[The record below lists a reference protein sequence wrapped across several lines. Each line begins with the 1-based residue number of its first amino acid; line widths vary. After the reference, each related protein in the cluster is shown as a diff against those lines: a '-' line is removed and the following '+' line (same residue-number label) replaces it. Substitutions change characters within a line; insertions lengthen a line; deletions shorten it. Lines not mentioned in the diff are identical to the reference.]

1 MMPPP
6 LGLYLHIP
14 FCRQRCDFCAF
25 YLEIHREGRAQA
37 FVQSLIQEIELSA
50 QQHVAVGRP
59 IQSVYI
65 GGGTPTVL
73 ATTQLIAILSGI
85 RTHLALASD
94 CEITVEAHPSMA
106 SEQDLVQ
113 LLQAGITRMSFG
125 AESMEDGDLA
135 RIGRPG
141 AVCETVT
148 AVTQARAAGFTNIS
162 LETLAYCLTLEPTHL
177 SCYAL
182 TVEEDTRLASNI
194 QRRLSPAPDE
204 SLQIEMDEAAQR
216 MLGDAGYERY
226 EVSNYAKPGYACRHN
241 LLYWTNG
248 EYLGLGPSAQ
258 SYLDGTRFGN
268 VADLATYDTSL
279 AENRLPI
286 ADRIRLSKEEQ
297 LRDAVIFGLRL
308 IQGIPTHRLH
318 QHAANY
324 GHAAITARLL
334 AQQLIEEDGERSR
347 LSARGRLQADR
358 SHPQRTPEGTPR
370 PFTRCGLAGR
380 SF

>member
-1 MMPPP
+1 MTPPP

-25 YLEIHREGRAQA
+25 YLEIHREDRAET
-37 FVQSLIQEIELSA
+37 FVQSLLHEIGLSA
-50 QQHVAVGRP
+50 QRHVATGRP
-59 IQSVYI
+59 VQSVYF

-73 ATTQLIAILSGI
+73 ATTQLIAILSEI
-85 RTHLALASD
+85 RRQLTLALD
-94 CEITVEAHPSMA
+94 CEITIEAHPSTI

-113 LLQAGITRMSFG
+113 LLQAGVTRMSFG
-125 AESMEDGDLA
+125 AESMDDSDLS

-141 AVCETVT
+141 AVHETVT
-148 AVTQARAAGFTNIS
+148 KMTQARAAGFTNINLDLMYGLPGQS
-162 LETLAYCLTLEPTHL
+162 LVDWKRTLDRCLTLEPTHL

-182 TVEEDTRLASNI
+182 TVEENTKLASNI
-194 QRRLSPAPDE
+194 QRQRSPAPDDG
-204 SLQIEMDEAAQR
+204 LQIEMDEAAQR

-268 VADLATYDTSL
+268 VADLMAYNTTHT
-279 AENRLPI
+279 ANCLPI
-286 ADRIRLSKEEQ
+286 EDRTRLSEKEQ

-308 IQGIPTHRLH
+308 IRGIPSRHLH

-324 GHAAITARLL
+324 GYAAITTQLL

-347 LSARGRLQADR
+347 LSARGRLQAD
-358 SHPQRTPEGTPR
+358 TI
-370 PFTRCGLAGR
+370 AGQLY
-380 SF
+380 

>member
-1 MMPPP
+1 MIPPA

-25 YLEIHREGRAQA
+25 YLEIYRENHAET
-37 FVQSLIQEIELSA
+37 FVRSLMHEIGLSG
-50 QQHVAVGRP
+50 QPQVAAGRP
-59 IQSVYI
+59 IQSVYF
-65 GGGTPTVL
+65 GGGTPTAL
-73 ATTQLIAILSGI
+73 AATQLTAILSEV
-85 RTHLALASD
+85 RKHFTLTSD
-94 CEITVEAHPSMA
+94 CEITVEAHPSTI
-106 SEQDLVQ
+106 SEQDLAQ
-113 LLQAGITRMSFG
+113 LYQAGVTRMSFG

-162 LETLAYCLTLEPTHL
+162 LDLMYGLPGQSLEDWQRTLAYCLTLEPTHL

-182 TVEEDTRLASNI
+182 TVEQDTRLASSI
-194 QRRLSPAPDE
+194 QRGRSPAPDE

-268 VADLATYDTSL
+268 VADLAAYDTSL
-279 AENRLPI
+279 AANRLPI
-286 ADRIRLSKEEQ
+286 EDRTRLSEKEQ

-308 IQGIPTHRLH
+308 IQGIPTHHLH

-324 GHAAITARLL
+324 GHAAVTAQLL
-334 AQQLIEEDGERSR
+334 EQQLIEENGERSR
-347 LSARGRLQADR
+347 LSARGRLQADTIAE
-358 SHPQRTPEGTPR
+358 Q
-370 PFTRCGLAGR
+370 LY
-380 SF
+380 

>member
-1 MMPPP
+1 MTSSP

-25 YLEIHREGRAQA
+25 YLEIHRENRAQA
-37 FVQSLIQEIELSA
+37 FVHSLMHEIELSA
-50 QQHVAVGRP
+50 HQHITPGRP
-59 IQSVYI
+59 IQSVYF

-73 ATTQLIAILSGI
+73 AANQLTAILAEI
-85 RTHLALASD
+85 RMHLTLTAD
-94 CEITVEAHPSMA
+94 CEITVEAHPSTI
-106 SEQDLVQ
+106 SEQYLTQ
-113 LLQAGITRMSFG
+113 LLQAGVTRMSFG

-135 RIGRPG
+135 RLGRPG
-141 AVCETVT
+141 TVGETVDAIT
-148 AVTQARAAGFTNIS
+148 RARAAGFTNINLDLMYGLPGQS
-162 LETLAYCLTLEPTHL
+162 LAGWQRTLIHCLTLDPTHL

-182 TVEEDTRLASNI
+182 TIEEDTKLASDI

-204 SLQIEMDEAAQR
+204 GLQIDMDDAAQGV
-216 MLGDAGYERY
+216 LGSAGYERY

-268 VADLATYDTSL
+268 IANLAGYDASL
-279 AENRLPI
+279 TAHLLPI
-286 ADRIRLSKEEQ
+286 EDRTRLSEEEQ

-308 IQGIPTHRLH
+308 TRGIPSHHLH
-318 QHAANY
+318 QHATNY
-324 GHAAITARLL
+324 GHTAVTSQLL

-347 LSARGRLQADR
+347 LSARGRLQADTIAE
-358 SHPQRTPEGTPR
+358 Q
-370 PFTRCGLAGR
+370 LY
-380 SF
+380 

>member
-1 MMPPP
+1 MTPPP

-25 YLEIHREGRAQA
+25 YLEIHREGRAET
-37 FVQSLIQEIELSA
+37 FVQSLIHEIGLSA
-50 QQHVAVGRP
+50 QQHVATGRA
-59 IQSVYI
+59 IQSVYF

-73 ATTQLIAILSGI
+73 AATQLIAILSEI

-94 CEITVEAHPSMA
+94 CEITVEAHPSTI
-106 SEQDLVQ
+106 SEEDLVQ
-113 LLQAGITRMSFG
+113 LLQAGVTRMSFG

-141 AVCETVT
+141 AVYETVG
-148 AVTQARAAGFTNIS
+148 AVAQTRAAGLTNINLDLMYGLPGQS
-162 LETLAYCLTLEPTHL
+162 LESWQRTLARCLMLAPTHL

-194 QRRLSPAPDE
+194 QRQRNTAPDE
-204 SLQIEMDEAAQR
+204 GLQIEMDEAAQR
-216 MLGDAGYERY
+216 MLGNAGYERY
-226 EVSNYAKPGYACRHN
+226 EISNYAQPGYACRHN

-268 VADLATYDTSL
+268 VANLAAYDTSL
-279 AENRLPI
+279 AASRLPI
-286 ADRIRLSKEEQ
+286 EDRTRLSEKEQ

-308 IQGIPTHRLH
+308 IQGIPSHRLH

-324 GHAAITARLL
+324 GHAAITAQLL

-347 LSARGRLQADR
+347 LSARGRLHAD
-358 SHPQRTPEGTPR
+358 TI
-370 PFTRCGLAGR
+370 AGQLY
-380 SF
+380 

>member
-1 MMPPP
+1 MTPPP

-25 YLEIHREGRAQA
+25 YLEIHREDRAET
-37 FVQSLIQEIELSA
+37 FVQSLIHEIGLSA
-50 QQHVAVGRP
+50 QQHVATGRP
-59 IQSVYI
+59 IQSVYF

-73 ATTQLIAILSGI
+73 ATTQLTAVLSEI
-85 RTHLALASD
+85 RKQLTLASD
-94 CEITVEAHPSMA
+94 CEITVEAHPSTI

-113 LLQAGITRMSFG
+113 LLQSGVTRMSFG
-125 AESMEDGDLA
+125 AESMEDGDLS

-141 AVCETVT
+141 AVHETVT
-148 AVTQARAAGFTNIS
+148 AVTQARVAGFTNINLDVMYGLPGQS
-162 LETLAYCLTLEPTHL
+162 LVSWQRTLAHCLTLAPTHL

-194 QRRLSPAPDE
+194 QRRRSPAPDE
-204 SLQIEMDEAAQR
+204 GLQIEMDEAAQR

-226 EVSNYAKPGYACRHN
+226 EVSNYAKPEYACRHN

-268 VADLATYDTSL
+268 VADLAAYDTSL
-279 AENRLPI
+279 AANRLPI
-286 ADRIRLSKEEQ
+286 EDRTRLSEKEQ

-308 IQGIPTHRLH
+308 IRGIPSRHLH

-324 GHAAITARLL
+324 GHAAVTTQLL

-347 LSARGRLQADR
+347 LSARGRLLAD
-358 SHPQRTPEGTPR
+358 TI
-370 PFTRCGLAGR
+370 AGQLY
-380 SF
+380 